1 MQFGRLHGI
10 ALTVLGILL
19 ITVQVVFAFAGR
31 TDINP
36 QANAE
41 TPAVTTQQSQQ
52 PHRLGPLAGIIG
64 AVSLVTGLGIFA
76 TARRRDEPDPQHAV
90 K

>member
-10 ALTVLGILL
+10 ALAVLGLLL
-19 ITVQVVFAFAGR
+19 ISVQIVFAFAGS

-36 QANAE
+36 AAH
-41 TPAVTTQQSQQ
+41 PASSAVTAQQS
-52 PHRLGPLAGIIG
+52 HHLSPLAGIIG
-64 AVSLVTGLGIFA
+64 AASLVTGLAIFA
-76 TARRRDEPDPQHAV
+76 TARRRDEPEPQHAV

>member
-10 ALTVLGILL
+10 ALAVLGLLL
-19 ITVQVVFAFAGR
+19 ISVQVVFAFAGR

-36 QANAE
+36 AAHPE
-41 TPAVTTQQSQQ
+41 SSAVTAQQSQQ
-52 PHRLGPLAGIIG
+52 SHHFGPLAGIIG
-64 AVSLVTGLGIFA
+64 AASLVTGLAIFA
-76 TARRRDEPDPQHAV
+76 TARRRDEPEPQHAV